1 MTSIFGRLATY
12 SGKELNW
19 DDAINSDVMLC
30 NVDEL
35 SGMNDEAPVQP
46 NADGSYPCPRPGA
59 GAKDVIDWEV
69 GKKKKNK
76 NKK

>member
-1 MTSIFGRLATY
+1 MHQ
-12 SGKELNW
+12 LNW

-30 NVDEL
+30 DVDAL

-46 NADGSYPCPRPGA
+46 DADGNYPCPRPGA

-69 GKKKKNK
+69 GNRKKKKNK